1 MNNIVLWLL
10 WFLVFLFVL
19 MSFYLLLAGIK
30 IVIEDKENGK

>member
-19 MSFYLLLAGIK
+19 MLFYLLLAGIK
-30 IVIEDKENGK
+30 IVIEDKENDK